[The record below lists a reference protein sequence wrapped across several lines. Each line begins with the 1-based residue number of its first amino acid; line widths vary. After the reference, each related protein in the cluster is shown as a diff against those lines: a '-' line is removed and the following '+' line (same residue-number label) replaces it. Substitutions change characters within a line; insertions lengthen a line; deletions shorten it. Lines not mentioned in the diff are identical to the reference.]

1 MENQLEV
8 LIKQIRNELFRFE
21 LIKKKLTVYNYSDAK
36 LFEGPF
42 GKSNQ
47 EDFIKKMNDAES
59 ILACLNNTVNEIEK
73 IANREKKMSSSRI
86 FRSISQ
92 HNNFTKRHN
101 GVNV

>member
-8 LIKQIRNELFRFE
+8 LIKKIRNELFRFE
-21 LIKKKLTVYNYSDAK
+21 LLKKKLTVYNYSDSK

-47 EDFIKKMNDAES
+47 DDFMKKMNDADS

-73 IANREKKMSSSRI
+73 IATRGRRMRWTG
-86 FRSISQ
+86 R
-92 HNNFTKRHN
+92 KRN
-101 GVNV
+101 EQE